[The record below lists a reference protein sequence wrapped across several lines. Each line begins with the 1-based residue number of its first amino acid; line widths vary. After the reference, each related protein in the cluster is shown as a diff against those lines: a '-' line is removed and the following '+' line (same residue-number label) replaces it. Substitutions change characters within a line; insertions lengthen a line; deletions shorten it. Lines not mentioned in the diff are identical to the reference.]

1 MPKAE
6 SQALEQRGTGRSLR
20 DVIRNARWRRRR
32 QYMIDRA
39 FQMRVLRQFLG
50 VVLVA
55 LILAAYVTHVVGWM
69 YSAYTSGALSDG
81 YAPWTERVLV
91 WVFGGGSLIIS
102 GAIFYLISIFY
113 SHRIAGPAW
122 KLRTALHQLAEGGLP
137 APVKLRD
144 TDYLQD
150 VAKAVNHADR
160 SWRRTIEQIE
170 EALQPLQG
178 ETNAPDAATV
188 QRQVEV
194 IQSAL
199 SRYQRQAPDAEG

>member
-6 SQALEQRGTGRSLR
+6 SPALEQGGTGRSLR
-20 DVIRNARWRRRR
+20 DIIRNSNWRRRR
-32 QYMIDRA
+32 QYMIDRE
-39 FQMRVLRQFLG
+39 FQLRVLRQFLG

-69 YSAYTSGALSDG
+69 YGAYSSGALSDR
-81 YAPWTERVLV
+81 YAHWTEHVLV
-91 WVFGGGSLIIS
+91 WVFGGGSLIVS

-137 APVKLRD
+137 RPVKLRD

-150 VAKAVNHADR
+150 LAKAVNHADR
-160 SWRRTIEQIE
+160 SWRQTIEQIE
-170 EALQPLQG
+170 EALGPLQG
-178 ETNAPDAATV
+178 DADALDAATV
-188 QRQVEV
+188 QRQVEA

-199 SRYQRQAPDAEG
+199 SRYQRKAPDSEG